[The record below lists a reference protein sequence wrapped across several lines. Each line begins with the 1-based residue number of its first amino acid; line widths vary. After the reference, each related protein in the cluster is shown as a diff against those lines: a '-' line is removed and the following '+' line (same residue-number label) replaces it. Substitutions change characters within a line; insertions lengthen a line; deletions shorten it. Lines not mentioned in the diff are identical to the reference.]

1 MLQKTTEFLEET
13 GLGAHGQEDMR
24 KVNSLANEAAKSEA
38 AHPKKKPQLIRVGVL
53 QMVEQFR
60 E

>member
-1 MLQKTTEFLEET
+1 LRKTTEFLEET
-13 GLGAHGQEDMR
+13 GPGAHGQEDMC

-53 QMVEQFR
+53 QMVADS
-60 E
+60 